1 MNLKKDYLLGK
12 GYEFCG
18 EVVLK
23 EIGIG
28 TDYFES
34 INPDTYLIEP
44 EDVYDNLRKRGKSV
58 HKYSAGKVLT
68 IAGSYKYP
76 GAAVIDFSINF
87 SCWGWCF
94 NSCNSRKHKKTYS

>member
-1 MNLKKDYLLGK
+1 MTVTLGEFKRGLFIGK

-18 EVVLK
+18 EVILK

-28 TDYFES
+28 TDYFDS

-44 EDVYDNLRKRGKSV
+44 EDAYSNLHQRKKSV

-76 GAAVIDFSINF
+76 EQQQLTSNQL
-87 SCWGWCF
+87 
-94 NSCNSRKHKKTYS
+94 